1 LTLHDTRENN
11 LRRFYDAALVV
22 FAEKGFHAA
31 RMDEIAARAGRSKGS
46 LYHHFES
53 KQELLLAV
61 LGDLLAQIQGQ
72 VQEGMGEHPSASAL
86 LLYILDEFIEYFERE
101 SRLVR
106 VFVEFMS
113 ISARDEDVRISL
125 ARYYQQAID
134 GFAQIFAWGV
144 QRGEFRS
151 DLDIPLV
158 ARTFAFASDG
168 AAVLDHIMDPEG
180 DSLRI
185 TLTTFATVFL
195 RGVAATPEA

>member
-11 LRRFYDAALVV
+11 LRRFYDAALAV

-46 LYHHFES
+46 LYHHFGS

-61 LGDLLAQIQGQ
+61 VGELLTQIQGG
-72 VQEGMGEHPSASAL
+72 VQEGMDQHSSASAL
-86 LLYILDEFIEYFERE
+86 LLYILDEFIEYFERD

-106 VFVEFMS
+106 VFIEFMS
-113 ISARDEDVRISL
+113 ISARDEEVRISL

-158 ARTFAFASDG
+158 ARTFAFAADG
-168 AAVLDHIMDPEG
+168 AALLDHIMDPEG
-180 DSLRI
+180 GSLRS
-185 TLTTFATVFL
+185 TLTTLATVFL